1 MPYGASA
8 ARSPSA
14 STVYSSSIRV
24 YTAGGG
30 GWGGPLERETDQML
44 NDVLDGFVSVNAAQK
59 SYGVVIDPATMVVDQ
74 RATVAKRKDLQASRG
89 PPKLFHR
96 FEYFETAAEELEWV
110 ERNIPR

>member
-1 MPYGASA
+1 M
-8 ARSPSA
+8 
-14 STVYSSSIRV
+14 
-24 YTAGGG
+24 
-30 GWGGPLERETDQML
+30 ERETDQVL

-96 FEYFETAAEELEWV
+96 FEYFETAAAELEWV
-110 ERNIPR
+110 ERNIPRYGWQKYGRDNRPGL